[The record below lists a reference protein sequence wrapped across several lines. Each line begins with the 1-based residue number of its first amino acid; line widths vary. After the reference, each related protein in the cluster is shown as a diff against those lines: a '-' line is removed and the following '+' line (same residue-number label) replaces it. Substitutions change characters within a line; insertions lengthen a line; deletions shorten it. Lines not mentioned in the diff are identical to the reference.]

1 MDARVLIVKNERHR
15 RETRLPEGHTIHRAA
30 KDHHKKLSGQ
40 TLQVSS
46 PQGRFSEGSEIL
58 SGKVCHSVEAL
69 GKHLLY
75 RFESSDVLHVHLGLF
90 GKIRSGRLPLK
101 EPIGAVRV
109 RLVGDTHCIDINGPA
124 ICEVMGPL
132 ETKVLFNRIGPDIL
146 RSDAEPI
153 RAFARTAKS
162 KLPIGQLLMDQSVI
176 AGIGNIFRSEIL
188 WRQGIHPKTPGNAID
203 ETTFNKIW
211 EDARDLLALAVK
223 HNSIITVQDGKP
235 SSGKYRE
242 RVNVYKKTLC
252 PKCGGGIQCHNI
264 AGRKAYAYEKCQ
276 PLY

>member
-1 MDARVLIVKNERHR
+1 M
-15 RETRLPEGHTIHRAA
+15 PEGHTIHRAA
-30 KDHHKKLSGQ
+30 QDHHKRLSGQ

-46 PQGRFSEGSEIL
+46 PQGKFSAGSEVL
-58 SGKVCHSVEAL
+58 SGKLCHSVEAL

-75 RFESSDVLHVHLGLF
+75 RFESRDVLHVHLGLF
-90 GKIRSGRLPLK
+90 GRIRSGRLPLK

-124 ICEVMGPL
+124 ICEVMGAV

-188 WRQGIHPKTPGNAID
+188 WRQGVHPKTPGNAID

-211 EDARDLLALAVK
+211 EDAIEICSRSQLSIIRLSPFKMVSPRLGSIRNGLTYTRKPGVRNAAGNPVSQYGGQESLCLRKMSAALLAQVEYP
-223 HNSIITVQDGKP
+223 NG
-235 SSGKYRE
+235 
-242 RVNVYKKTLC
+242 
-252 PKCGGGIQCHNI
+252 
-264 AGRKAYAYEKCQ
+264 
-276 PLY
+276 

>member
-1 MDARVLIVKNERHR
+1 M
-15 RETRLPEGHTIHRAA
+15 
-30 KDHHKKLSGQ
+30 
-40 TLQVSS
+40 
-46 PQGRFSEGSEIL
+46 
-58 SGKVCHSVEAL
+58 
-69 GKHLLY
+69 
-75 RFESSDVLHVHLGLF
+75 
-90 GKIRSGRLPLK
+90 K

-124 ICEVMGPL
+124 ICEVMGPV

-188 WRQGIHPKTPGNAID
+188 WRQGVHPKTPGNAID

-242 RVNVYKKTLC
+242 RVNVYKKTRC
-252 PKCGGGIQCHNI
+252 PKCGGGIQCHNM
-264 AGRKAYAYEKCQ
+264 AGRKAYACEKCQ